1 MNHDRDP
8 IGCNEPS
15 EMRRARAAL
24 GAWVGHIGPVATLK
38 VAYPGWAGGEA
49 TAFAVTTKCGERF
62 ILKNIASSLNAE
74 RIDTEYNLL
83 RHLQAFGVPV
93 AVPIPPDSG
102 QLCVRD
108 QDGVYLLYP
117 MLPADQTI
125 PPGGIEEVYANIGA
139 AVARLHVA
147 LAAYPGQVDSWTM
160 DLPRTL
166 AEEAVPRIARAL
178 TGDDKDAFQRVWMLL
193 HEDMSAA
200 LTALPTQLIHGDCH
214 GGNYLLYR
222 GDVSGFVDLD
232 HLPTGPRVYDIGYL
246 LADMA
251 KAQFVDIHAHRGWLQ
266 RFQHVVI
273 GYQRENT
280 LSRREKD
287 ALWFVML
294 ATQLLF
300 VDWFFQH
307 GRDEL
312 ARKNLEAFYWIHRNG
327 HEIARRISYV

>member
-1 MNHDRDP
+1 MNHNRDP
-8 IGCNEPS
+8 IGGDKPS

-24 GAWVGHIGPVATLK
+24 GAWAGHIGPIAALEVAH
-38 VAYPGWAGGEA
+38 PGWAGGEA
-49 TAFAVTTKCGERF
+49 TAFAVTTKRGERF
-62 ILKNIASSLNAE
+62 ILKNAAGKLNAE

-93 AVPIPPDSG
+93 ALPILPDSG

-108 QDGVYLLYP
+108 QNDVYLLYP
-117 MLPADQTI
+117 MLPADHTI
-125 PPGGIEEVYANIGA
+125 APTGVEQVYANIGA

-166 AEEAVPRIARAL
+166 SEEAIPRLQRAL
-178 TGDDKDAFQRVWMLL
+178 TGHDADAFQRVVAGLQDEMT
-193 HEDMSAA
+193 AA
-200 LTALPTQLIHGDCH
+200 LADLPVQLIHGDCH

-251 KAQFVDIHAHRGWLQ
+251 KAQFVNIQAHR
-266 RFQHVVI
+266 
-273 GYQRENT
+273 
-280 LSRREKD
+280 
-287 ALWFVML
+287 
-294 ATQLLF
+294 
-300 VDWFFQH
+300 DW
-307 GRDEL
+307 
-312 ARKNLEAFYWIHRNG
+312 LEAVMHFRP
-327 HEIARRISYV
+327 RV